1 LSGTSEVEFS
11 IIIPTHNPHPGRLQ
25 RTLRALRAQTLPT
38 AHWET
43 VLVDNVS
50 SPALTLADWSAQGP
64 ANLRL
69 VTEPAPGLSHAR
81 RAGFLAGTG
90 DFFVLVDDDNELAP
104 DYLAET
110 LRLFAAQP
118 RIGALGGRV
127 RPEFE
132 QSPEPWVREFDGLL
146 ACRDLGDAPLV
157 SQGLRNPAT
166 GRNEYPLFAPVGA
179 GLALRRAAAQCWL
192 DQCSDSTLPDRR
204 GADLSSSGD
213 NDIVLC
219 AMRAGWEVGYFPAL
233 SLTHLIPASR
243 LEPAYLARLNRG
255 IQQSWMQ
262 VLTLHEANPWP
273 PLTPTGAALRRLKA
287 WFSHRAWS
295 SPAARIRWQGAC
307 GQFTGRINR

>member
-1 LSGTSEVEFS
+1 MEISV
-11 IIIPTHNPHPGRLQ
+11 IIPAHNPQPDRLQ
-25 RTLRALRAQTLPT
+25 RTLRALRAQTLPPVR
-38 AHWET
+38 WET
-43 VLVDNVS
+43 ILVDNAS
-50 SPALTLADWSAQGP
+50 TPALSLADWLAHGP

-69 VTEPAPGLSHAR
+69 VAEAAPGLSHAR
-81 RAGFLAGTG
+81 RAGFLTGTG
-90 DFFVLVDDDNELAP
+90 DFFVLVDDDNELTP

-110 LRLFAAQP
+110 LRLFAAHP
-118 RIGALGGRV
+118 KVGALGGRS

-132 QSPEPWVREFDGLL
+132 QSPEPWVREFDGLI

-166 GRNEYPLFAPVGA
+166 GRNDYPRFAPIGA
-179 GLALRRAAAQCWL
+179 GMALRRAAAKNWL
-192 DQCSDSTLPDRR
+192 DQRNADALPDRQS
-204 GADLSSSGD
+204 GNLSSSGD

-219 AMRAGWEVGYFPAL
+219 AMHAGWEVGYFPAL
-233 SLTHLIPASR
+233 LLKHLIPASR

-262 VLTLHEANPWP
+262 VLTLHDANPWP

-307 GQFTGRINR
+307 GHFSGRMKS